1 VSEQAT
7 ANPPAAPPPNF
18 ENFLSD
24 QIGASLKENPKLVAL
39 NKDLPPE
46 ERAAQQSQQSQQ
58 PQPQDRSGPEP
69 TPEQIQEGSKNLL
82 PDFSKLAFG
91 TPSEKATLEEQRD
104 HTPAAHG
111 TPVKPPE
118 EFPEKLAS
126 GTPQAQD
133 AWARM
138 RTSNQALFKQNAE
151 LVAKLKEHEE
161 RLKEFDGK
169 TPMASDEYEKLTS
182 ERETLSKELRLVKL
196 EATPEYQKAVQ
207 RPMGVVEDE
216 IKRLGTKYSVNQH
229 QIRSALTEPDR
240 DKQADLLSKVT
251 DTFNDRDKLTL
262 FKLADDAKE
271 ISRRR
276 NILQNDVKQALDY
289 IEAKRAAEAEKS
301 KAEQKTEWEGSKK
314 KAWKA
319 IGDTL
324 YLARPLE
331 GNDAWNK
338 GLEDT
343 KKLVDGTDLHA
354 LPAVDQA
361 KVLVQAALLPRAVMA
376 IHQLWNMYQ
385 EANSALKRYQGVT
398 PGAGGGSSSGGEAFG
413 GSSNGHGSL
422 PSGSEESGMSFID
435 AIEARISGTKR

>member
-1 VSEQAT
+1 MSEQA
-7 ANPPAAPPPNF
+7 APPAAPPPPNF
-18 ENFLSD
+18 ESFLSD
-24 QIGASLKENPKLVAL
+24 QIGASLKENPKMVAL
-39 NKDLPPE
+39 NKDLPPGE
-46 ERAAQQSQQSQQ
+46 TAQQ
-58 PQPQDRSGPEP
+58 PQPQDRQQHEAPKIPET
-69 TPEQIQEGSKNLL
+69 TPDQSKVLL
-82 PDFSKLAFG
+82 PDFSQLAFG
-91 TPSEKATLEEQRD
+91 TQAEKQTADDQRD
-104 HTPAAHG
+104 HTPAAQG
-111 TPVKPPE
+111 TPAVKPPE

-151 LVAKLKEHEE
+151 LTAKLKEHEE

-169 TPMASDEYEKLTS
+169 TPMASDEYDKLTQ
-182 ERETLSKELRLVKL
+182 ERETLTKELRLVKL

-216 IKRLGTKYSVNQH
+216 IKRLGTKYSVNTF
-229 QIRSALTEPDR
+229 QIRSAINEPDR

-251 DTFNDRDKLTL
+251 DTFNDRDRLTL

-271 ISRRR
+271 INRRR
-276 NILQNDVKQALDY
+276 GVLQSDVKQALDY

-301 KAEQKTEWEGSKK
+301 KSEKKAEWDGSQK
-314 KAWKA
+314 KAWKE
-319 IGDTL
+319 ISNTL

-331 GNDAWNK
+331 GNEDWNK

-343 KKLVDGTDLHA
+343 RKMVASTDLEA
-354 LPAVDQA
+354 LPAVDRA
-361 KVLVQAALLPRAVMA
+361 KVLVQAALLPRAVIA

-413 GSSNGHGSL
+413 GQSGNGHL
-422 PSGSEESGMSFID
+422 PAGSEESGMSFID
-435 AIEARISGTKR
+435 AIESRISGTRK

>member
-1 VSEQAT
+1 MSDQTT
-7 ANPPAAPPPNF
+7 AAPPAPPPPNF
-18 ENFLSD
+18 ESFLSD
-24 QIGASLKENPKLVAL
+24 QIGASLKENPKMVAL
-39 NKDLPPE
+39 NKDLPPGE
-46 ERAAQQSQQSQQ
+46 QPSQSP
-58 PQPQDRSGPEP
+58 PQPQDRQQTPQLPET
-69 TPEQIQEGSKNLL
+69 TPDQSKALL
-82 PDFSKLAFG
+82 PDFSQLAFG
-91 TPSEKATLEEQRD
+91 APAEKQSAEERRD
-104 HTPAAHG
+104 HTPAAQG
-111 TPVKPPE
+111 TPAKPPE
-118 EFPEKLAS
+118 EFPEKFPGSA
-126 GTPQAQD
+126 TPQAQD
-133 AWARM
+133 TWGKM
-138 RTSNQALFKQNAE
+138 RTSVQSLWKQNAE
-151 LVAKLKEHEE
+151 LTAKLKEKEE

-169 TPMASDEYEKLTS
+169 TPMASDEYEKLTQ

-229 QIRSALTEPDR
+229 QIRSALLEADR

-289 IEAKRAAEAEKS
+289 IEAKRAAEAEKT
-301 KAEQKTEWEGSKK
+301 KTEKKSEWEGSQK
-314 KAWKA
+314 KAWKS
-319 IGDTL
+319 ISDTL

-331 GNDAWNK
+331 GNEEWNK

-343 KKLVDGTDLHA
+343 RKMVASTNLDE
-354 LPAVDQA
+354 LPAVDRA
-361 KVLVQAALLPRAVMA
+361 KVMVQAALLPRAVMA
-376 IHQLWNMYQ
+376 IHQLWNLYQ

-413 GSSNGHGSL
+413 GENGNGRL

-435 AIEARISGTKR
+435 AIEARISGTRR